1 MLLPLLLHLPLPR
14 PQQVLVQIPRKR
26 ACAVIVMK
34 GARVR
39 GTEGAAIPTM
49 RDKLREVERRQRL
62 LLFLDVH
69 EVQSWAQSF
78 QVLREGLSWLLYNC
92 HNTEVIVCTKTM
104 SLKLVAYILFLTIM
118 SLMTFL
124 SVTCDAS
131 TRGSC
136 PSSSPLWLLFRCTL
150 FISFRSLLR
159 SWK

>member
-1 MLLPLLLHLPLPR
+1 
-14 PQQVLVQIPRKR
+14 
-26 ACAVIVMK
+26 MK

-39 GTEGAAIPTM
+39 GAEGAAIPAM
-49 RDKLREVERRQRL
+49 RDKLREVEGRQRL

-69 EVQSWAQSF
+69 EVQSWAQSL
-78 QVLREGLSWLLYNC
+78 VVEEGLSWLLYNC
-92 HNTEVIVCTKTM
+92 HHTEVFVCTKTM

-136 PSSSPLWLLFRCTL
+136 PSSSLLWLFFRWTL